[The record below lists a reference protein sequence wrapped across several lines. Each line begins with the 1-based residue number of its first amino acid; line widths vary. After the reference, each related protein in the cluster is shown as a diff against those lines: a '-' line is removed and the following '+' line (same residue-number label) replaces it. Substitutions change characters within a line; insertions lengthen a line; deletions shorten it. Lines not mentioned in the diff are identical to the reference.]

1 LAAKDEKNQGGEMD
15 IRLNDDHFGDENADE
30 GPVDSEKVKEVDDR
44 LDAFF
49 TEDDDGAGPLKEDAA
64 APKPAGD
71 RPADKKKSKPKT
83 GTGISAMDVENSTL
97 KELKSIILSLEWE
110 ISEEVMT
117 RLVEEIAS
125 LEKKHKTDKIAVAFC
140 QLMGAL
146 GKYIQKKQADAHPDS
161 IGLINSVYESLEQA
175 MVSKNMSEGE
185 KKKML
190 MVELD
195 KYKQLK
201 EQIKDAPKK
210 KKAPPKPP
218 PEPVSAEAVEVGV
231 EDGEPA
237 PAASDT
243 DYGGYEDPDAP
254 ATNRDMLNVLI
265 RIQQT
270 LEREFRSLREELR
283 SLRS

>member
-44 LDAFF
+44 LNAFF
-49 TEDDDGAGPLKEDAA
+49 SEDDDGTGPLKEEAA

-71 RPADKKKSKPKT
+71 RPADAKKTKPKT

-125 LEKKHKTDKIAVAFC
+125 LEKKHKNDKIAVAFF

-175 MVSKNMSEGE
+175 MASRNMSEGE

-218 PEPVSAEAVEVGV
+218 PEPVRAEAVEADV
-231 EDGEPA
+231 EEGEPA
-237 PAASDT
+237 PAASDA

>member
-1 LAAKDEKNQGGEMD
+1 MAAKDEHDAGGEMG
-15 IRLNDDHFGDENADE
+15 IRLNDDHYGDESVGE
-30 GPVDSEKVKEVDDR
+30 GSVDSEKVKEVDDR
-44 LDAFF
+44 LEDFF
-49 TEDDDGAGPLKEDAA
+49 SEDDLPPSAGPG
-64 APKPAGD
+64 APKPAGGP
-71 RPADKKKSKPKT
+71 PAEKKQSKTKT
-83 GTGISAMDVENSTL
+83 GTGASAMDVENSTL

-125 LEKKHKTDKIAVAFC
+125 LEKKHKTDKIAVAFF

-175 MVSKNMSEGE
+175 MLAESMSEGD

-195 KYKQLK
+195 KYKHLK
-201 EQIKDAPKK
+201 ELIKDAPKK
-210 KKAPPKPP
+210 KKAPPKPT
-218 PEPVSAEAVEVGV
+218 PEPAREEAVEVGV
-231 EDGEPA
+231 DESGGPEPSVVS
-237 PAASDT
+237 ASDA
-243 DYGGYEDPDAP
+243 DWADQDPDAP
-254 ATNRDMLNVLI
+254 ATNRDLLNALI

-270 LEREFRSLREELR
+270 LEKEFRSLREEIR
-283 SLRS
+283 SLRP